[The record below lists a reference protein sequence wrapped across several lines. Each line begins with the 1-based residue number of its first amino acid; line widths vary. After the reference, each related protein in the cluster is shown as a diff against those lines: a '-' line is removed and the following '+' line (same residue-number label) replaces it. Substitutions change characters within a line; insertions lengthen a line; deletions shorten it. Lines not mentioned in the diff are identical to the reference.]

1 MDPTDAETLSDIR
14 ASILEALAR
23 FGVAGELYV
32 EPSQAVL
39 HGNGPTVTV
48 PLGDLLG
55 AWTSLPYEGKGRRST
70 MIARELSN
78 QRRGRGQLPSG
89 DFSNAVSLSASAGTA
104 AVGGHS
110 PTQTSQGQ
118 TEHRAGPSPQ
128 PHAGAQATRRQDP
141 AQRSPR
147 EVALATGGGV
157 LLMVL
162 SLGAYALFD
171 LRYGEGNEGQ
181 TDTRTVE
188 QRIAADDRERRE
200 RASTVCAKTRS
211 RVMRGATIGPAD
223 SEGWVVELSLLREED
238 GEAMLDAPELT
249 QFFAMN
255 EDGVPRVSWKK
266 VPTLALASGPG
277 TEVRLTDGTLPSP
290 EAKKWHGLKV
300 TFTGRYVRTFFSRE
314 KRGNFLLLSN
324 ELAKTLGASAAALY
338 ARCDGGAQHHIGAW
352 FMGSSPGEAT
362 AAMIYN
368 LGAFADIPHL
378 RDDLMRADGGT
389 ETDPVRI
396 MTALNKTLIPV
407 KRRKVGALLG
417 TQGGMITGTGQE
429 RTMITFPFGDANR
442 ASRASRFISRTMGL
456 GTAR

>member
-118 TEHRAGPSPQ
+118 TEHRAGPSPP

-255 EDGVPRVSWKK
+255 EDGVMVYLDENHDYWRIDSKTPFKITNINHSQKNYRMVMTKK
-266 VPTLALASGPG
+266 TIMGINDNHQLWSFNLRTDKYKVIQQLNKYAGYLSDAQQ
-277 TEVRLTDGTLPSP
+277 EQLLLTQIIS
-290 EAKKWHGLKV
+290 AKKEIV
-300 TFTGRYVRTFFSRE
+300 E
-314 KRGNFLLLSN
+314 LSSG
-324 ELAKTLGASAAALY
+324 KS
-338 ARCDGGAQHHIGAW
+338 
-352 FMGSSPGEAT
+352 
-362 AAMIYN
+362 
-368 LGAFADIPHL
+368 
-378 RDDLMRADGGT
+378 
-389 ETDPVRI
+389 
-396 MTALNKTLIPV
+396 
-407 KRRKVGALLG
+407 
-417 TQGGMITGTGQE
+417 
-429 RTMITFPFGDANR
+429 
-442 ASRASRFISRTMGL
+442 
-456 GTAR
+456 